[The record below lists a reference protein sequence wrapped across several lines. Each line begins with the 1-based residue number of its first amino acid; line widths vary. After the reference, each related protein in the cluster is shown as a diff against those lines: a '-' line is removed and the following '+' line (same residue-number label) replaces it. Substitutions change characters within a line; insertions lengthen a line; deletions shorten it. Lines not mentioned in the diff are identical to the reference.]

1 LLIQFNTYSVYRR
14 GNKNGSFGVAVIAA
28 RYGGKK
34 GDRIKA
40 KMQDGSAEHG

>member
-1 LLIQFNTYSVYRR
+1 ML
-14 GNKNGSFGVAVIAA
+14 GSFGVAVIAA
-28 RYGGKK
+28 RYGDKK